1 MTVLRDSIT
10 ALPSIAAALNG
21 FIAVLV
27 ASLFKARPVVRV
39 ILIAVAGLLTIA
51 AVGVTLYSQHRIV
64 AQYDA
69 TAMRNAEIRKKLGDF
84 IQQGVI
90 LIASCTDPTKEA
102 PTDAVN
108 GWILSVNDFLNREL
122 GHSYSQRLLN
132 PVGSVANVTC
142 PDAEYSRLFR
152 IVMGINA
159 HLEQFSEQA
168 NF

>member
-1 MTVLRDSIT
+1 M
-10 ALPSIAAALNG
+10 
-21 FIAVLV
+21 
-27 ASLFKARPVVRV
+27 
-39 ILIAVAGLLTIA
+39 IAVAAFLTIT
-51 AVGVTLYSQHRIV
+51 AVGVTLYSQHQVI

-102 PTDAVN
+102 PTNAVN
-108 GWILSVNDFLNREL
+108 GWILSVNEFLNREL

-142 PDAEYSRLFR
+142 PNAEYSRLFR